1 MVICNF
7 RLTEERQPHRIN
19 ACRLNLDS
27 ELRLGSN
34 SGEVE
39 EPQLNS
45 ELVVRV
51 GGNRD
56 SEAISAIDCKVVET
70 RPEIEIRDDFA
81 RNIVCRTAT
90 EAWKG
95 NIVSKRASRCRRI
108 NRKINDISEYETAVG
123 LCS

>member
-1 MVICNF
+1 M
-7 RLTEERQPHRIN
+7 RALLLTKEHQPPRIN

-51 GGNRD
+51 GGNCD
-56 SEAISAIDCKVVET
+56 PEAISAIDCKVVET
-70 RPEIEIRDDFA
+70 RLEVEIRDDFA
-81 RNIVCRTAT
+81 RSIVCRTAT
-90 EAWKG
+90 EAWKR
-95 NIVSKRASRCRRI
+95 NIVSKHASGGRRI
-108 NRKINDISEYETAVG
+108 KRKINDISEYETAVG